1 MGRVSKYK
9 KIKAVDPFSKKKK
22 GKAAIS
28 SRASE
33 YVWGSG
39 DNGRREKKRS
49 LKARRHQARK
59 LEGASDGRRRAR
71 EAAGAGGF
79 DLPPSGKDDF
89 DLTDLVGS
97 VRRQKRPRIDD
108 GLADTRRRTETV
120 FRKSKGGDTASA
132 AAGGGSRSG
141 GATQPTPSIPETDA
155 EEKRVAR
162 ILKLSKN
169 SKSGSV
175 DTRSGAGGKGGAGKS
190 AASSSSLPTTKK
202 ESKSQISGRREGESM
217 RAFERRV
224 KEETRLILLEQASK
238 SKLVSKEKVAKKKE
252 FLKSLKSKKK
262 NRKGGGGGGGA
273 GGGRPRSG
281 SSDDEYGSDD
291 GYGGG
296 GGGGLVTGERAV
308 AAAARAAASTGA
320 AIHDQ
325 VERPPTF
332 ELLPRGATRK
342 ATKKAKEGGKLGM
355 DEQKRRAEQRA
366 MDNLRLKVQAQYNV
380 IKQKRKRAGDF
391 HL

>member
-9 KIKAVDPFSKKKK
+9 KIKAVDPFSKKNK

-28 SRASE
+28 SRTSD

-49 LKARRHQARK
+49 IKAQRHQERK

-89 DLTDLVGS
+89 DLADLVGS

-108 GLADTRRRTETV
+108 GLADTRRRTEAV
-120 FRKSKGGDTASA
+120 SRKSKGGDAASA
-132 AAGGGSRSG
+132 
-141 GATQPTPSIPETDA
+141 QPTPSIPETDA

-169 SKSGSV
+169 SKSGGV
-175 DTRSGAGGKGGAGKS
+175 GTSGAGGKGGSGKS
-190 AASSSSLPTTKK
+190 AASSSSLPMPTTKK
-202 ESKSQISGRREGESM
+202 GSKSQISGRREGESM

-224 KEETRLILLEQASK
+224 KEETRLILLEQASE

-262 NRKGGGGGGGA
+262 NRKGGGGT

-281 SSDDEYGSDD
+281 TSDDEYGSDD
-291 GYGGG
+291 GYGRG

-308 AAAARAAASTGA
+308 AAASRAAASTGS

-332 ELLPRGATRK
+332 ELLPRGAKRK
-342 ATKKAKEGGKLGM
+342 ATNKEKEGGKLGM

>member
-49 LKARRHQARK
+49 MKAQRHQARK

-89 DLTDLVGS
+89 DLADLVGS

-108 GLADTRRRTETV
+108 GLADTRRRTEAV
-120 FRKSKGGDTASA
+120 SRKSKGGDTASA
-132 AAGGGSRSG
+132 AAGGGSG

-175 DTRSGAGGKGGAGKS
+175 GTTSSGAGGKGGSGKS

-262 NRKGGGGGGGA
+262 NRKGGGGA

-308 AAAARAAASTGA
+308 AAAARAAASGA

-342 ATKKAKEGGKLGM
+342 ATKKAKEGEKLGM

>member
-22 GKAAIS
+22 GKAAAS
-28 SRASE
+28 SRTSN
-33 YVWGSG
+33 YVWGTG

-49 LKARRHQARK
+49 VKAQRHQARK
-59 LEGASDGRRRAR
+59 LEGSSMSDGRRRAR

-79 DLPPSGKDDF
+79 DLPPTGKDDF
-89 DLTDLVGS
+89 DLADLMGS

-108 GLADTRRRTETV
+108 GLADHRRRTETV
-120 FRKSKGGDTASA
+120 STKSKGGNTAAAAA
-132 AAGGGSRSG
+132 AAGGGG
-141 GATQPTPSIPETDA
+141 VTQPTPSIPETDA

-162 ILKLSKN
+162 ILKLSKD
-169 SKSGSV
+169 SKGGGSA
-175 DTRSGAGGKGGAGKS
+175 GAGGKGGSGKS
-190 AASSSSLPTTKK
+190 AAGSSSAT
-202 ESKSQISGRREGESM
+202 SKSQLSGRREGESM

-224 KEETRLILLEQASK
+224 KEETRLILLEQASE
-238 SKLVSKEKVAKKKE
+238 SKLMSKEKAAKKKE

-262 NRKGGGGGGGA
+262 NRKGGGGGV
-273 GGGRPRSG
+273 GRPRSG
-281 SSDDEYGSDD
+281 SSGDEYGSDG
-291 GYGGG
+291 GYGNDGGG
-296 GGGGLVTGERAV
+296 GFVTGERAV
-308 AAAARAAASTGA
+308 AAAARAASYTGA

-332 ELLPRGATRK
+332 ELLPRGAT
-342 ATKKAKEGGKLGM
+342 KKVKKEGGKLGM

-366 MDNLRLKVQAQYNV
+366 MDNLRSKVQAQYAV